1 VFLIK
6 AGDESSTNH
15 IFNIIIV
22 VLVSGVVL
30 CGSVFC
36 VCLCRNEMIER
47 KAIVQSPQTRNLG
60 IELNEYTNQRNN
72 ARNSRPNQRNDIR
85 NSRPN
90 QRNDT
95 RNLRPNSTE
104 PVPPDDPPY
113 YEKAIEENPD
123 LLSSRVLP
131 IAPPSYTES
140 ISEIQRQPLTGTE
153 GQS

>member
-1 VFLIK
+1 MFLIS

-30 CGSVFC
+30 CGSIFC

-47 KAIVQSPQTRNLG
+47 KAVVQSPQSRNLG
-60 IELNEYTNQRNN
+60 IELNENTNQRNN
-72 ARNSRPNQRNDIR
+72 TR

-95 RNLRPNSTE
+95 RNLRPNPTE
-104 PVPPDDPPY
+104 SQPVPPDDPPS
-113 YEKAIEENPD
+113 YENAIEENTR
-123 LLSSRVLP
+123 LLSLRGLQFW
-131 IAPPSYTES
+131 
-140 ISEIQRQPLTGTE
+140 IQRQPLTGTE
-153 GQS
+153 GPS